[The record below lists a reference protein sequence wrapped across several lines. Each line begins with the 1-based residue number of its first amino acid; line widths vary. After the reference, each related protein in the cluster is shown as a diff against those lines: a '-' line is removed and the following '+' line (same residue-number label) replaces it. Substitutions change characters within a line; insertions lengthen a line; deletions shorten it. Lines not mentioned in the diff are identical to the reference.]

1 MEANNKTI
9 PVLFQNNADCC
20 GCGACVIACPAQAI
34 IMVEDAYGF
43 QYPQID
49 ENKCIRCG
57 KCKRVCSFQ
66 NSSVKNSPLETYAAV
81 AQDRELVKNSA
92 SGGLFA
98 ALAQTVLRQNGV
110 VFGAAFQS
118 DWRVAHQAAFD
129 QEGLRALQGSKYT
142 QSEIGSTYA
151 QAKKLLTEGKM
162 VLFSGTPCQ
171 IHGLYGYLG
180 KDYDQLITVDVICHG
195 VPNHRMFR
203 DYIRGIEKKQGQQIT
218 SFTFRDKS
226 LGWGINGSAEISK
239 NERKAKIPIWQSAS
253 SYLYYFSKGWI
264 YRENCYVCPYACA
277 ARPADLTLGDYWG
290 IEKAHPQY
298 LGKDGFHER
307 EGISVAIVN
316 TDKGKKMLDLAGDAL
331 LLKESSFNLAA
342 AGNAQL
348 CHPSQ
353 PGPREELMKIYA
365 QGGWPALDH
374 RYLKKIG
381 WRKYTSQIKAM
392 LPAGAKRLL
401 KRIR

>member
-9 PVLFQNNADCC
+9 PVLFHNSTDCC
-20 GCGACVIACPAQAI
+20 GCGACVNACPVQAI
-34 IMVEDAYGF
+34 RMMEDAYGF

-49 ENKCIRCG
+49 ETKCIRCE

-66 NSSVKNSPLETYAAV
+66 NGSVKNTPQETYAAV
-81 AQDRELVKNSA
+81 AQDQDLVKKSA
-92 SGGLFA
+92 SGGIFA

-118 DWRVAHQAAFD
+118 DWRVAHQAASD
-129 QEGLRALQGSKYT
+129 PEGLRALQGSKYT

-171 IHGLYGYLG
+171 IHGLYGYLE

-203 DYIRGIEKKQGQQIT
+203 EYIRGIEEKQGRQIT

-226 LGWGINGSAEISK
+226 LGWGKNGSAEILK
-239 NERKAKIPIWQSAS
+239 NERKAKIPVWQSAS
-253 SYLYYFSKGWI
+253 SYLYYFSEGWI
-264 YRENCYVCPYACA
+264 SRESCYVCPYACA

-298 LGKDGFHER
+298 LGKDGFDESK
-307 EGISVAIVN
+307 GISLVIVN
-316 TDKGKKMLDLAGDAL
+316 TDKGKKMLELAGDAL
-331 LLKESSFNLAA
+331 CLKESSFDLAA
-342 AGNAQL
+342 SGNAQL
-348 CHPSQ
+348 RHPSQ
-353 PGPREELMKIYA
+353 PGPREELMKIYE
-365 QGGWPALDH
+365 QGGWSALNC

-392 LPAGAKRLL
+392 LPTSVKRLL